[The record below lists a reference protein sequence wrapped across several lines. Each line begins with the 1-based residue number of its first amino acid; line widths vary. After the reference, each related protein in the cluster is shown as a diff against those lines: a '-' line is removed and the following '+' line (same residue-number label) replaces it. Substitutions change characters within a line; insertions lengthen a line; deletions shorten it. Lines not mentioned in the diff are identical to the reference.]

1 MKDTTLQDL
10 SDKLDHIAV
19 ITLIGAKTV
28 LDINE
33 AALFT
38 GLSVGHIYRLT
49 SGKKIPHFKKQR
61 KLYFKKAELEAW
73 MLDTKILTEDEIQ
86 SKASTY
92 IATNN
97 RNART

>member
-1 MKDTTLQDL
+1 MADTTLQDL
-10 SDKLDHIAV
+10 SNKLDHIAEL
-19 ITLIGAKTV
+19 TLIGSKTV
-28 LDINE
+28 LNIEE

-38 GLSVGHIYRLT
+38 GLSIGHIYRLT

-73 MLDTKILTEDEIQ
+73 MLDTKILTDGEVQ

-92 IATNN
+92 VATHK
-97 RNART
+97 

>member
-1 MKDTTLQDL
+1 MADTTLQDL
-10 SDKLDHIAV
+10 SNKLDHIAEL
-19 ITLIGAKTV
+19 TLIGSKTV
-28 LDINE
+28 LNIEE

-73 MLDTKILTEDEIQ
+73 MLDTKILTDVEVQ

-92 IATNN
+92 IATHK
-97 RNART
+97 